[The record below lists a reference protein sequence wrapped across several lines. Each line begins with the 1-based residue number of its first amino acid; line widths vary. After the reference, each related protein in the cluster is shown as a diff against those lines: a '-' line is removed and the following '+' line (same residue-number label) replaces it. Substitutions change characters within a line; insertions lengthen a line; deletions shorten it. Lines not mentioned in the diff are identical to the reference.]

1 MSKTT
6 IKKIKSRE
14 ILDSRGNPTVS
25 TTVIL
30 ESGLKGKASVPS
42 GASTG
47 KREALELRDG
57 DPKRYL
63 RKGVLKAVSNV
74 EKIIAPEIIGMDSS
88 EQEKID
94 ETLIDLDGTPSKKNL
109 GANAILSVSMAA
121 AAASAKALGLELF
134 EYLEDR
140 DSYQLPVPLI
150 NILNGGSHSDNNVDI
165 QEFMIAPINTPD
177 FAEAIRMSSEIFHNL
192 KTILKQK
199 GYSTAVGDEGGFA
212 PDLKS
217 NQEALELI
225 FESIKKAGYEPG
237 KDIFMALDVA
247 ASEFYEDNKYVF
259 KKSDGSKKD
268 TQEMLRF
275 YREIITHYPV
285 ISIEDG
291 FAEDDWSGWEEMSR
305 EFGNDIQIVG
315 DDIFVTNLKILK
327 QGIEKGIANS
337 ILIKLNQIGT
347 LTETIETV
355 KHAQKSGYS
364 CVISHRSGETSDTFI
379 ADLSVA
385 LNTGQI
391 KTGSV
396 SRGERIVKYN
406 RLMEIEEILGKKGS
420 YTGKKAFSKY
430 IS

>member
-1 MSKTT
+1 MPKTT
-6 IKKIKSRE
+6 IKQIKSRE
-14 ILDSRGNPTVS
+14 ILDSRGNPTLS
-25 TTVIL
+25 TTVKL
-30 ESGLKGKASVPS
+30 ESGFIGKASVPS

-63 RKGVLKAVSNV
+63 KKGVLKAVSNV
-74 EKIIAPEIIGMDSS
+74 EKIIAPEIKGLDSS
-88 EQEKID
+88 EQKI
-94 ETLIDLDGTPSKKNL
+94 IDKILLELDGTPSKKKL
-109 GANAILSVSMAA
+109 GANAILSVSMAVA
-121 AAASAKALGLELF
+121 DASAKALGLELF
-134 EYLEDR
+134 EYLEKR
-140 DSYQLPVPLI
+140 DHYQLPVPQI

-165 QEFMIAPINTPD
+165 QEFMIVPVNSPD
-177 FAEAIRMSSEIFHNL
+177 FAEAVRMSSEVFHNL
-192 KTILKQK
+192 KKILKSK

-217 NQEALELI
+217 NEEALELI
-225 FESIKKAGYEPG
+225 LESIQKAGYKPG
-237 KDIFMALDVA
+237 DDIFMALDVA
-247 ASEFYEDNKYVF
+247 ASEFYQDKKYVF
-259 KKSDGSKKD
+259 KKSDGSIKD
-268 TQEMLRF
+268 TQEMIRF
-275 YREIITHYPV
+275 YQEIINRYPV

-291 FAEDDWSGWEEMSR
+291 FAEDDWSGWEKMSQA
-305 EFGNDIQIVG
+305 FGKDIQIVG
-315 DDIFVTNLKILK
+315 DDIFVTNLKIFK
-327 QGIEKGIANS
+327 KGIEKGIGNS

-347 LTETIETV
+347 LSETIETV
-355 KHAQKSGYS
+355 KHAQKNGYS

-406 RLMEIEEILGKKGS
+406 RLMEIEDILGEKGT
-420 YTGKKAFSKY
+420 YTGQKAFSKY

>member
-6 IKKIKSRE
+6 IKEIKSRE
-14 ILDSRGNPTVS
+14 ILDSRGNPTLS

-30 ESGLKGKASVPS
+30 ESGLSGIASVPS

-63 RKGVLKAVSNV
+63 KKGVLKAIDNV
-74 EKIIAPEIIGMDSS
+74 KKVIAPEITGLDSS
-88 EQEKID
+88 EQKKID
-94 ETLIDLDGTPSKKNL
+94 KTLIDLDGTPSKKNL

-134 EYLEDR
+134 EYLENR
-140 DSYQLPVPLI
+140 DCYQLPVPLI

-165 QEFMIAPINTPD
+165 QEFMIVPISSPN
-177 FAEAIRMSSEIFHNL
+177 FAEAIRMSSEVFHNL
-192 KTILKQK
+192 KEILKKK

-217 NQEALELI
+217 NEEALELI
-225 FESIKKAGYEPG
+225 FESIKKAGYKPG
-237 KDIFMALDVA
+237 KDIFMALDAA
-247 ASEFYEDNKYVF
+247 ASEFYEENKYVF

-268 TQEMLRF
+268 TKEMIHF
-275 YREIITHYPV
+275 YKEIINHYPV

-291 FAEDDWSGWEEMSR
+291 FAEDDWSGWEEMSK

-327 QGIEKGIANS
+327 QGIEKGIGNS

-347 LTETIETV
+347 LSETIETV

-396 SRGERIVKYN
+396 SRGERIAKYN
-406 RLMEIEEILGKKGS
+406 RLMEIEEILDKKGS

>member
-6 IKKIKSRE
+6 IKEIKSRE

-30 ESGLKGKASVPS
+30 ESGLSGKASVPS

-63 RKGVLKAVSNV
+63 KKGVLKAVAIVNEV
-74 EKIIAPEIIGMDSS
+74 IAPKIIGMDSS
-88 EQEKID
+88 DQEKID
-94 ETLIDLDGTPSKKNL
+94 KTLISLDGTPSKKNL

-121 AAASAKALGLELF
+121 ADTSAKAAGLELF
-134 EYLEDR
+134 EYLETR
-140 DSYQLPVPLI
+140 NSYQLPVPLI

-165 QEFMIAPINTPD
+165 QEFMIAPINAPS
-177 FAEAIRMSSEIFHNL
+177 FAEAIRMSAEVFHNL
-192 KTILKQK
+192 KIILKKK
-199 GYSTAVGDEGGFA
+199 GCSTAVGDEGGFA

-217 NQEALELI
+217 NEEALELI
-225 FESIKKAGYEPG
+225 FESIKKAGYKPG
-237 KDIFMALDVA
+237 NDISMALDAA
-247 ASEFYEDNKYVF
+247 ASEFYEENKYVF
-259 KKSDGSKKD
+259 KKSDSSKRD
-268 TQEMLRF
+268 TKEMLRF
-275 YREIITHYPV
+275 YREIITHFPV

-291 FAEDDWSGWEEMSR
+291 FAEDDWSSWEEMSQ
-305 EFGNDIQIVG
+305 EFGNRIQIVG

-327 QGIEKGIANS
+327 QGIERGIGNS

-355 KHAQKSGYS
+355 KYAQKNGYS

-396 SRGERIVKYN
+396 SRGERIAKYN
-406 RLMEIEEILGKKGS
+406 RLMEIEEILGKKAS
-420 YTGKKAFSKY
+420 YTGQKAFSKY

>member
-1 MSKTT
+1 MPKTI
-6 IKKIKSRE
+6 IKEIKSRE

-30 ESGLKGKASVPS
+30 ESGVTGKASVPS

-47 KREALELRDG
+47 KREALELRDN

-63 RKGVLKAVSNV
+63 KKGVLKAVANV
-74 EKIIAPEIIGMDSS
+74 EKIIAPEIKGLDSS

-94 ETLIDLDGTPSKKNL
+94 NKLIDLDGTPSKENL
-109 GANAILSVSMAA
+109 GANAILSVSMSVAD
-121 AAASAKALGLELF
+121 ASAKAFDLELF
-134 EYLEDR
+134 EYLGTR
-140 DSYQLPVPLI
+140 KNYQLPVPLI

-165 QEFMIAPINTPD
+165 QEFMIAPINCPN
-177 FAEAIRMSSEIFHNL
+177 FREAVRMASEVFHNL
-192 KTILKQK
+192 KKILKK
-199 GYSTAVGDEGGFA
+199 KEYSTAVGDEGGFA

-217 NQEALELI
+217 NEEALELI
-225 FESIKKAGYEPG
+225 FESIEKAGYKPG
-237 KDIFMALDVA
+237 ADIFMALDVA
-247 ASEFYEDNKYVF
+247 ASEFYEDNQYVF

-268 TQEMLRF
+268 TKEMISF
-275 YREIITHYPV
+275 YHEIIENYPI

-291 FAEDDWSGWEEMSR
+291 FAEDDWPSWEKMSQ
-305 EFGNDIQIVG
+305 EFNDNIQIVG
-315 DDIFVTNLKILK
+315 DDIFVTNLNILK
-327 QGIEKGIANS
+327 QGIKRGIANS

-347 LTETIETV
+347 LTETIETI
-355 KHAQKSGYS
+355 KHAQENGYS

-406 RLMEIEEILGKKGS
+406 RLMEIEEILDEKGS
-420 YTGKKAFSKY
+420 YTGQKAFSYY

>member
-25 TTVIL
+25 TKVIL
-30 ESGLKGKASVPS
+30 ESGVSGKASVPS

-47 KREALELRDG
+47 KREALELRDN

-63 RKGVLKAVSNV
+63 KKGVLKAVANV
-74 EKIIAPEIIGMDSS
+74 EKIIAPQIIGLDSI

-94 ETLIDLDGTPSKKNL
+94 KTLIEIDGTPSKKNL

-121 AAASAKALGLELF
+121 AAASANALGLELF
-134 EYLEDR
+134 EYLETKG
-140 DSYQLPVPLI
+140 SYQLPVPLI

-165 QEFMIAPINTPD
+165 QEFMIAPINCPNFT
-177 FAEAIRMSSEIFHNL
+177 EAIRMAAEVFHNL
-192 KTILKQK
+192 KNNLKK
-199 GYSTAVGDEGGFA
+199 NGYSTSVGDEGGFA
-212 PDLKS
+212 PNLKS
-217 NQEALELI
+217 NEEALELI
-225 FESIKKAGYEPG
+225 FESIQSAGYQPG
-237 KDIFMALDVA
+237 SDIFMALDAA
-247 ASEFYEDNKYVF
+247 ASEFYEDGHYVF
-259 KKSDGSKKD
+259 KKSDGSIKD
-268 TQEMLRF
+268 AQAMNDF
-275 YREIITHYPV
+275 YREIIKNYPI

-291 FAEDDWSGWEEMSR
+291 FAEDDWPGWEKMSR
-305 EFGNDIQIVG
+305 EFSKKIQLVG
-315 DDIFVTNLKILK
+315 DDIFVTNLSILK
-327 QGIEKGIANS
+327 QGIKKGIGNS

-347 LTETIETV
+347 LTETIDTV
-355 KHAQKSGYS
+355 KYAQKKGYS

-396 SRGERIVKYN
+396 SRGERTAKYN
-406 RLMEIEEILGKKGS
+406 RLMEIEEILGQKGS
-420 YTGKKAFSKY
+420 YTGKNAFSKY
-430 IS
+430 IF